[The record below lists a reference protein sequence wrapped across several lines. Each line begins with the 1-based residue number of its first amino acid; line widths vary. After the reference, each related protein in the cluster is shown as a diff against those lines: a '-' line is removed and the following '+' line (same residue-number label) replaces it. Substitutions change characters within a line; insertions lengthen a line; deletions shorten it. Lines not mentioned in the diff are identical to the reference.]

1 MSFPGSASCKESACQ
16 RRKSERCVFDPW
28 IGKIPWWRKWQ
39 PVPVFLP
46 GKIHGQRSLEGY
58 SPWGRKEWY
67 TTEQLSTMR
76 HILMVTQTSKTQEAF
91 PQKCVK
97 DATYARPRKFTPKNN
112 LKK

>member
-1 MSFPGSASCKESACQ
+1 
-16 RRKSERCVFDPW
+16 
-28 IGKIPWWRKWQ
+28 
-39 PVPVFLP
+39 
-46 GKIHGQRSLEGY
+46 
-58 SPWGRKEWY
+58 
-67 TTEQLSTMR
+67 MR